1 MTERQAPRLR
11 SSGVRQVP
19 HVLQR
24 DQTLFTRRLPLTE
37 PCGLCMRRSTPK
49 PDSAGQ
55 ELRQLC
61 DEILY
66 SQTNVIAQLVA
77 VAYNHMIAQLVAV
90 AHNHMIAA
98 QLVAVAHNHMIAA
111 QLVAEAHNNMIA
123 QLVAVAHNHMIA
135 QLVAEAHNNMIAQL
149 VAVAHNHMIAQ
160 LVAVA
165 HNHVTA
171 QSYHCYCSVLS
182 AELHCN
188 LHTFTRPLLD
198 SLLDSKY

>member
-66 SQTNVIAQLVA
+66 SQTNVTAQLVAVAHNHMIAQLVA

-98 QLVAVAHNHMIAA
+98 QLVAVAY
-111 QLVAEAHNNMIA
+111 
-123 QLVAVAHNHMIA
+123 
-135 QLVAEAHNNMIAQL
+135 
-149 VAVAHNHMIAQ
+149 
-160 LVAVA
+160 
-165 HNHVTA
+165 NHVTA